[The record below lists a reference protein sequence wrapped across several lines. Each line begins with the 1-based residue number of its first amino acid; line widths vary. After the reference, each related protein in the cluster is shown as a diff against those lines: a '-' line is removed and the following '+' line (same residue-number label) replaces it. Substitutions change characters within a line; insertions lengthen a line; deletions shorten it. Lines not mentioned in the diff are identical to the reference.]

1 LAAGAFCLGF
11 TNSLFPYKYFAS
23 GNLQTGLNGVYRAMS
38 KIMIGCKVDP
48 EFKEFLE
55 KLADGENRS
64 LSNFIINALLTYSKD
79 HKGLDWKKRK
89 GVKNLLDKHEE
100 EISKK

>member
-1 LAAGAFCLGF
+1 MGF
-11 TNSLFPYKYFAS
+11 TNSLFPYKSFVS
-23 GNLQTGLNGVYRAMS
+23 GNLQTGLNIVYRAMA

-55 KLADGENRS
+55 KLADEENRS

-79 HKGLDWKKRK
+79 HKGIDWKKRK

-100 EISKK
+100 EISKE